1 MGAYY
6 DEIEIEDMVWDAEK
20 RVYHY
25 PCPCGDRFEISKKQ
39 LKNYEDVA
47 TCPSCSLIIRVIYDP
62 LDFED
67 EPSDDEDEGEEAS
80 EEEEEEED
88 DDDDQFEDALDK
100 LTLEDTPNVP
110 SAAQEKAALV
120 AVAA

>member
-20 RVYHY
+20 GVFHY
-25 PCPCGDRFEISKKQ
+25 PCPCGDRFEISRKQ
-39 LKNYEDVA
+39 LADYEDIA
-47 TCPSCSLIIRVIYDP
+47 TCPSCSLVIRVIYDP

-67 EPSDDEDEGEEAS
+67 EPDDEEDGEEES
-80 EEEEEEED
+80 SEDENKEEDSDEEET
-88 DDDDQFEDALDK
+88 FEDAMEN
-100 LTLEDTPNVP
+100 LTISEPDAKPQ
-110 SAAQEKAALV
+110 SV